1 MDNTTAPKLACQSEG
16 VVMIII
22 GLHDLIYPT
31 RFIYTKD
38 LESLRTL
45 QASSSPFEQIAWF
58 DFHDDSEFALCSY
71 AKVNGIDFAIRVHDV
86 VEFLSGAYF
95 LPRYLLVD
103 SSPKVYQTL
112 ADEYLLDSKVL
123 CVIGGSSQIEE
134 CALQGIDGVVFA
146 HLLQLES

>member
-1 MDNTTAPKLACQSEG
+1 
-16 VVMIII
+16 MIII

-31 RFIYTKD
+31 HFIHTKD
-38 LESLRTL
+38 VEALCAL
-45 QASSSPFEQIAWF
+45 QASSQTNPKGGLLEQIAWF
-58 DFHDDSEFALCSY
+58 DFHDDSELALCSY
-71 AKVNGIDFAIRVHDV
+71 AKANGIDFAIRVHSV

-95 LPRYLLVD
+95 LPKYLLVD

-112 ADEYLLDSKVL
+112 VDEYLLDSKVL

-146 HLLQLES
+146 HLLQS

>member
-1 MDNTTAPKLACQSEG
+1 
-16 VVMIII
+16 MIII

-31 RFIYTKD
+31 HFIHTKD
-38 LESLRTL
+38 VESLRAL
-45 QASSSPFEQIAWF
+45 QASSQASPQINPKGSLLEQIAWF
-58 DFHDDSEFALCSY
+58 DFHDDSELVLCSY
-71 AKVNGIDFAIRVHDV
+71 AKANGIDFAIRVHSV

-95 LPRYLLVD
+95 LPKYLLVD

-123 CVIGGSSQIEE
+123 CVISGSSQIEE

>member
-1 MDNTTAPKLACQSEG
+1 
-16 VVMIII
+16 MIII

-31 RFIYTKD
+31 RFVHTKD
-38 LESLRTL
+38 VESLRAL
-45 QASSSPFEQIAWF
+45 QASSQVNPQTNPKGSLLEQIAWF
-58 DFHDDSEFALCSY
+58 DFHDDSELVLCSY
-71 AKVNGIDFAIRVHDV
+71 AKANGIDFAIRVRDV

-95 LPRYLLVD
+95 LPKYLLVD